1 MITSTLLSIVLAVPI
16 GIYSAVRQ
24 YSFLD
29 YFFTSFSFFGIS
41 VPSFWFGLMLITVTL
56 ALKRNDLFYFP
67 SGDVTALRPYSV
79 PGLGT
84 IQPQSFID
92 RFMHL
97 FLPVTVLCLINLAGY
112 SRFVRA
118 SMLEVLKQDFVR
130 TARAKGLREAIVVF
144 KHALRNALI
153 PFITIVVLA
162 IPGVWGG
169 ALITETIFNYKGLGW
184 LYIQALGQQ
193 DWPIITAY
201 LLIGAI
207 LVVVAN
213 LLADILYTVADPRI
227 RL

>member
-1 MITSTLLSIVLAVPI
+1 
-16 GIYSAVRQ
+16 
-24 YSFLD
+24 
-29 YFFTSFSFFGIS
+29 
-41 VPSFWFGLMLITVTL
+41 MLILVFAILAKEAGLPYLPPGNATANRDYVIPLIGTVKASSPL
-56 ALKRNDLFYFP
+56 DQVL
-67 SGDVTALRPYSV
+67 
-79 PGLGT
+79 
-84 IQPQSFID
+84 
-92 RFMHL
+92 H
-97 FLPVTVLCLINLAGY
+97 FLMPCAVLTFVNIATW
-112 SRFVRA
+112 SRFVRT
-118 SMLEVLKQDFVR
+118 SMLEVLRQDYVR
-130 TARAKGLREAIVVF
+130 TARAKGVRERLVIL

-162 IPGVWGG
+162 IPGVWSG

-207 LVVVAN
+207 LVVIAN